1 MKCYPAVKKKGLT
14 FCDDADGLEG
24 ALLSET
30 RQTERQEPCDLTHAW
45 NLMSK
50 MNKQYRHTQTPR
62 TERRAS
68 GEGLGGL
75 GGKGEGIKRHKPVAE
90 QPQRQSIAAQGE
102 EPTVS

>member
-50 MNKQYRHTQTPR
+50 MNEHNTDTL
-62 TERRAS
+62 RRREQS
-68 GEGLGGL
+68 VGHRGRGLGGWVEKVR
-75 GGKGEGIKRHKPVAE
+75 GSSGTNR
-90 QPQRQSIAAQGE
+90 
-102 EPTVS
+102 